1 MAKGTTLG
9 EIVATRLRRLN
20 GRNVRYSNLIIEYA
34 PYSPFLDTFKND
46 DVVLGVMLKHEVAA
60 IDEYKIEGESIELD
74 KEGKLVLYSQSK
86 EIHGNKLWFLFFDH
100 NKEYDVQHLN
110 DKFDELEKA
119 VLFTDSIEL
128 INRHYVNYAN
138 ADANRKLDYCNQRII
153 DLNNEINQL
162 KERIAKRE
170 QEIENNNK
178 SIKELLLL
186 KPKSITEELEN
197 IKKHKHVKD
206 MYYNSL
212 RNTLHIKTD
221 TLYMTHPQ
229 RQGDRRLLGEMTITI
244 NLEYFSVLFENLEY
258 RRTSYWGE
266 ECHHPHVEQN
276 GDACLGNLANML
288 CECKETG
295 SVYAAYLLCLG
306 FLETYEPNDPA
317 GQYYV
322 CWDRVDEAGNVVEKG
337 QENRYAYSCTHCGA
351 GMYDEDV
358 YWCEECQEAVC
369 DSCVVYVGDYYLCPE
384 CAENNTTVCEDCGE
398 RHFNDDIYTD
408 YDGRSICINCK
419 NDHYVTCANCEDYVH
434 ADEAIYDVD
443 TELYYCPECAPTRR
457 EERSDV

>member
-1 MAKGTTLG
+1 MAKGTVLG
-9 EIVATRLRRLN
+9 DIVATRLRRLN
-20 GRNVRYSNLIIEYA
+20 GRNVRYSNLLIDYA
-34 PYSPFLDTFKND
+34 PYSPFLDSFKNED
-46 DVVLGVMLKHEVAA
+46 YVLGIQLKHE
-60 IDEYKIEGESIELD
+60 IESISEYKIEGEPIKLD
-74 KEGKLVLYSQSK
+74 KEGELVLYSHSK
-86 EIHGNKLWFLFFDH
+86 EISGNRLWFLFFEP
-100 NKEYDVQHLN
+100 NKDYDVQHLN
-110 DKFDELEKA
+110 DRFDKLEKE

-128 INRHYVNYAN
+128 INRYYINCIN
-138 ADANRKLDYCNQRII
+138 TDTNRKLDYCNQRII
-153 DLNNEINQL
+153 ELNDEINQL

-178 SIKELLLL
+178 SIKEILLL

-197 IKKHKHVKD
+197 IKKHKHVKN

-212 RNTLHIKTD
+212 RNTLHINTD

-229 RQGDRRLLGEMTITI
+229 REGDRRLLGEMTITI
-244 NLEYFSVLFENLEY
+244 NLEYFSVLFENLNY

-276 GDACLGNLANML
+276 GEACLGNLATML

-295 SVYAAYLLCLG
+295 SIYAAYLLCLG

-317 GQYYV
+317 GAYYV

-337 QENRYAYSCTHCGA
+337 QDSRYDYCCAHCGD
-351 GMYDEDV
+351 GIDEDSV
-358 YWCEECQEAVC
+358 YWCEECQDAICEYCA
-369 DSCVVYVGDYYLCPE
+369 VYVDDVYLCPE

-398 RHFNDDIYTD
+398 RHYNDDMYID
-408 YDGRSICINCK
+408 YKGRNICGYCK
-419 NDHYVTCANCEDYVH
+419 SNHYVTCANCEDYVH
-434 ADEAIYDVD
+434 EEDAIYDID